1 MKRFLCFALSVLVL
15 HACSLVSLA
24 FDNSSEQSKKA
35 LQTTQVKAGI
45 ARLGTGISTRV
56 RVKLYDKTD
65 YNGYIMEIGEDYFI
79 VADAVTGA
87 TAPIKYHEVKGI
99 KGNNLSTGAKIGIG
113 VAIAA
118 GLAIFIAVITGRRD
132 DKNNSPCTAQIRAP
146 CPPGCVCIQ

>member
-15 HACSLVSLA
+15 HACGFVSLA
-24 FDNSSEQSKKA
+24 LDNSSEQSKKA
-35 LQTTQVKAGI
+35 SQTTQVKAGI
-45 ARLGTGISTRV
+45 ARLGSGISTRV
-56 RVKLYDKTD
+56 RVKLYDKTK
-65 YNGYIMEIGEDYFI
+65 YNGYITEIGEDYFI

-99 KGNNLSTGAKIGIG
+99 KGSNLPTGAKIGIG

-118 GLAIFIAVITGRRD
+118 GLAIFIAVIAGRHD
-132 DKNNSPCTAQIRAP
+132 DNKNSPCTAQIRAP

>member
-1 MKRFLCFALSVLVL
+1 MKFFLCFALSVLVL
-15 HACSLVSLA
+15 HAGGMASLA
-24 FDNSSEQSKKA
+24 LDNSSEQWKKVS
-35 LQTTQVKAGI
+35 QTTQVKAGV
-45 ARLGTGISTRV
+45 ARLGTGSSTRV

-65 YNGYIMEIGEDYFI
+65 YNGYITEISEDYFI

-118 GLAIFIAVITGRRD
+118 GLAIFIAVIAGRSD
-132 DKNNSPCTAQIRAP
+132 NKNNSPCTAQIRAP